1 MGRTGIYARSPA
13 EKKGMRTRTRTR
25 RGGGVWIV
33 RLMAREE
40 DAVGPNE
47 MISGRKEKE
56 DELMKRNGVNS
67 ILVEEEE
74 TEKRLLIH
82 HTFFLSALSVSVT
95 LAVNH

>member
-1 MGRTGIYARSPA
+1 
-13 EKKGMRTRTRTR
+13 
-25 RGGGVWIV
+25 
-33 RLMAREE
+33 MAREE